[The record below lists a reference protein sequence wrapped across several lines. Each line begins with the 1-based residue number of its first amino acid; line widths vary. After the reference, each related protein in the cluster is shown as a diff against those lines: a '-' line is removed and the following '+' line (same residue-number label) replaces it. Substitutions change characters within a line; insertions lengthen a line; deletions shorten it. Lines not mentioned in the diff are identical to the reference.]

1 MKTGYPNRFPGL
13 HCIEKSSHT
22 PGSFLDNQNIGQTKE
37 LENSLVQLCR
47 NSIIHIIHK
56 QNKTQAAGKTA
67 TAASTATNAS
77 SNISNTSLISTATAS
92 DSTTSSLIYANKITV
107 CS

>member
-1 MKTGYPNRFPGL
+1 MKTGYPYRLQAL
-13 HCIEKSSHT
+13 HCIEERSDT
-22 PGSFLDNQNIGQTKE
+22 LGYFLNNYNIGQTKE
-37 LENSLVQLCR
+37 LENSPVLLCW

-67 TAASTATNAS
+67 TTASTAANAA
-77 SNISNTSLISTATAS
+77 SNMSNTSLTSTATLS
-92 DSTTSSLIYANKITV
+92 HSTTPSSINANKITC